1 MNILGNL
8 PGPGVLPTASGN
20 SSDLAA
26 RSQTV
31 ASPRSAAPNV
41 AVAPQAVQATDVAE
55 KTAGSK
61 PSDDELRKAVEKVS
75 SAMQA
80 YSSELNFSID
90 EDSGRQVVKVL
101 DTTNDKVIRQFPSE
115 EVLRIAKNLDKV
127 LGVLFEQK
135 V

>member
-20 SSDLAA
+20 ASDLAA
-26 RSQTV
+26 RQQNVTS
-31 ASPRSAAPNV
+31 ARAAAPNV
-41 AVAPQAVQATDVAE
+41 AVAPQAVQATEVTDN
-55 KTAGSK
+55 TTGSK
-61 PSDDELRKAVEKVS
+61 PSDDELRKAVEKIS

-101 DTTNDKVIRQFPSE
+101 DTSTDEVIRQFPSE

>member
-8 PGPGVLPTASGN
+8 PGPGMLPAATGN
-20 SSDLAA
+20 SVDVAA
-26 RSQTV
+26 RGQNVS
-31 ASPRSAAPNV
+31 SPRSAAPNV

-75 SAMQA
+75 SAMLA

>member
-20 SSDLAA
+20 ASDLASRQQA
-26 RSQTV
+26 V
-31 ASPRSAAPNV
+31 ASRSAAPNV
-41 AVAPQAVQATDVAE
+41 AVAPQAVQATEVTDN
-55 KTAGSK
+55 TTGSK
-61 PSDDELRKAVEKVS
+61 PSDDELRKAVEKIS

-101 DTTNDKVIRQFPSE
+101 DTSTDEVIRQFPSE

>member
-20 SSDLAA
+20 SADLAA
-26 RSQTV
+26 RGQAMSSQR
-31 ASPRSAAPNV
+31 SSAAV
-41 AVAPQAVQATDVAE
+41 TVSTQAVQATEIAE
-55 KTAGSK
+55 KGRDTA

-80 YSSELNFSID
+80 YGRELNFSID
-90 EDSGRQVVKVL
+90 EDSGIQVVKVL
-101 DTTNDKVIRQFPSE
+101 DTTNNEVIRQFPSE

-127 LGVLFEQK
+127 LGVLFEERA
-135 V
+135 